1 MRNILFT
8 LALIAAVFTGQAATI
23 DLNPPKVLGVLK
35 VKHTT
40 EGNLLW
46 LQGRVGEG
54 QYSTIDDAGKQCSI
68 DVPIAIGHLT
78 KTHIGI
84 VKQPGL
90 EIAITNPELNHQ
102 LLSGKPVASD
112 NWIFRPADDSLPADG
127 YLVSGINPE
136 ESFVLNSR
144 RRWIS
149 WLLNDQPNLVC
160 Q

>member
-8 LALIAAVFTGQAATI
+8 LVLIAAAFTGQAATI
-23 DLNPPKVLGVLK
+23 DLNPLKVLGVLK

-54 QYSTIDDAGKQCSI
+54 QYSIVNEAGEQCSI
-68 DVPIAIGHLT
+68 DMPIAIGDLT

-84 VKQPGL
+84 VKQTGL
-90 EIAITNPELNHQ
+90 EIAITNPQLNHQ
-102 LLSGKPVASD
+102 LLIGKPVTSD
-112 NWIFRPADDSLPADG
+112 NWVFRRADESLPADG
-127 YLVSGINPE
+127 YLVSGINTE

-149 WLLNDQPNLVC
+149 WLLNDQPSLVC